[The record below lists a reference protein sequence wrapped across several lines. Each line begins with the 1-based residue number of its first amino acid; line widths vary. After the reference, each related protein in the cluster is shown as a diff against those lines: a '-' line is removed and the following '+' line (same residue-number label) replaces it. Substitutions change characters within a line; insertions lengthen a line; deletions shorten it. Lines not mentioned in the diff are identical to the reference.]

1 MTTGA
6 QLTMTPEDILK
17 YQNDLIRTGKH
28 LPLGRMKV
36 ISIGP
41 NDGCPEL
48 PTWDPIMKKFGRLIQ
63 LRDMAMPIAQ
73 SPDRSMILVPAPLLD
88 RNGRVRLPD
97 LPDPTWR
104 RENFTEEE
112 VVGRETIDPATGK
125 TTRIQVRDPQKDL
138 PRMCEQSLLAR
149 AEGYM
154 ANSTFYVFSPVLSIA
169 FQPETDG
176 RLLGTYWAIECTFNP
191 ADRTHP
197 ALLIDAKTGETHFF
211 GGLYNIVRAV
221 GEN

>member
-1 MTTGA
+1 
-6 QLTMTPEDILK
+6 
-17 YQNDLIRTGKH
+17 
-28 LPLGRMKV
+28 
-36 ISIGP
+36 
-41 NDGCPEL
+41 
-48 PTWDPIMKKFGRLIQ
+48 
-63 LRDMAMPIAQ
+63 MAVPIAQ
-73 SPDRSMILVPAPLLD
+73 SPDRSMVLVPSPLLD

-104 RENFTEEE
+104 RADFTDEE

-125 TTRIQVRDPQKDL
+125 PTRIQVRDPQKDM
-138 PRMCEQSLLAR
+138 PRMIEQSLLAR

-154 ANSTFYVFSPVLSIA
+154 ANSNFYVFSPVLSIA
-169 FQPETDG
+169 FQPEDG
-176 RLLGTYWAIECTFNP
+176 GRMLGTYWAIECSFNP

-211 GGLYNIVRAV
+211 GGLYNIVRAA